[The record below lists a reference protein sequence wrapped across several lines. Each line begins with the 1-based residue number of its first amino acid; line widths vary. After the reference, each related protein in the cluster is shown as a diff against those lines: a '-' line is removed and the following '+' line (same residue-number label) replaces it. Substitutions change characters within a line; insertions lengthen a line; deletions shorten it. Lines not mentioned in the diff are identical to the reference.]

1 MISNYLK
8 IVIRKFFRNK
18 DFTILN
24 VLGLSIG
31 IAGAII
37 TAQYVVYEL
46 SYDKFFS
53 KSDDIY
59 LLRHD
64 KYQDGDLVFKSAR
77 TYFAVAPTIKKDFPE
92 VEEAVRLY
100 NYGNQLVSFG
110 DKKFNEKTIYLATEN
125 FFDVFDIP
133 LIKGP
138 DNPKID
144 DPLSIYISEKMAKKY
159 FGDQDPI
166 GEILGL
172 KYMSYPKAKYKIVG
186 VFEDIPDNSHL
197 KIEFLTTYSNYFKG
211 MWSDDE
217 SLWRGG
223 YFYTYVLLNENADA
237 LALEDKLK
245 DFIGNYKSEP
255 GAEEFLGLD
264 NITDIHLGETLRSEM
279 KPVGSKAIVYA
290 LMIISVFIL
299 MIAWINYINLSTA
312 KSIERSREIGIRKA
326 IGASK
331 LQLIRQF
338 FTESVMLII
347 ISMVASSVVYAVI
360 RLGMRNFV
368 ESSIDLSSTTFSW
381 FWIVLIG
388 IFLAGNFLSSIYP
401 ALVLSSLRPVTALR
415 GVLQRS
421 VFGFKIRKVL
431 VVFQFAAA
439 SLLCIGTYTVY
450 TQLQFMK
457 NQDLG
462 IEVEQVAV
470 IKAPNL
476 FNGDPEFVTNSKTF
490 KTEVLRDPSVLS
502 LSNTGAVPG
511 SETWKTSGFIRKS
524 GDAQTKNADTY
535 SLVWV
540 DYSFLDTYELDLAAG
555 RFFNPK
561 YETANQERTINK
573 VVLNE
578 KAVQMMGF
586 EDVDSAIGELLNYS
600 SKQYEIIGVVK
611 NYHQRSL
618 KHEYDPMVYFLML
631 QNNYYYSLKLKGQD
645 NAKTMESVGLKFDQ
659 AFGGYPFEY
668 FFLEEFFDRQYT
680 ADQTLGQVLGLFSFL
695 AIIVACMGIFGLSSI
710 IASQRKKEIG
720 IRKVM
725 GGDLLGII
733 RMLLKEHLILALM
746 ANLVVWPV
754 AYFLI
759 SRWLENYA
767 FHISLNGNLVLIPL
781 LLIVMVSLVSVSYYI
796 LKAAKY
802 NPVDIIRNDN

>member
-53 KSDDIY
+53 QSDDIY
-59 LLRHD
+59 LVRND
-64 KYQDGDLVFKSAR
+64 KYQDGELVYKSAR
-77 TYFAVAPTIKKDFPE
+77 TYYAAAPTLKENFPE

-100 NYGNQLVSFG
+100 NYGNQLVSYG
-110 DKKFNEKTIYLATEN
+110 DKKFNEKTIYLSTDN

-133 LIKGP
+133 LVKGP
-138 DNPKID
+138 ENPKID

-159 FGDQDPI
+159 FGDDDPI

-172 KYMSYPKAKYKIVG
+172 KYMSYPRAKYKVVG
-186 VFEDIPDNSHL
+186 VFQDIPDNSHL

-211 MWSDDE
+211 MWSDEE

-223 YFYTYVLLNENADA
+223 YFYTYVRLNENADV

-245 DFIGNYKSEP
+245 GFIQNYKSEES
-255 GAEEFLGLD
+255 AEEILLLE

-290 LMIISVFIL
+290 LMIISIFIL

-347 ISMVASSVVYAVI
+347 ISMMVSGVIYALI
-360 RLGMRNFV
+360 RLGMRNFI

-381 FWIVLIG
+381 FWIVLVI
-388 IFLAGNFLSSIYP
+388 IFLTGNFLSSIYP
-401 ALVLSSLRPVTALR
+401 ALVLSSLRPVIALR

-450 TQLQFMK
+450 TQLEFMK

-462 IEVEQVAV
+462 IELEQVAV

-490 KTEVLRDPSVLS
+490 KTEVLRDPSILS

-540 DYSFLDTYELDLAAG
+540 DYSFLETYELDLVGG
-555 RFFNPK
+555 RFFSPE
-561 YETANQERTINK
+561 YETATQEKTINK

-586 EDVDSAIGELLNYS
+586 PDVESAVGEVLNYS
-600 SKQYEIIGVVK
+600 SQQYEIIGVVK

-645 NAKTMESVGLKFDQ
+645 NAKTMESVGVKFDE

-668 FFLEEFFDRQYT
+668 FFLDEYFDRQYT

-695 AIIVACMGIFGLSSI
+695 SIVVACMGIFGLSSI

-725 GGDLLGII
+725 GGDLIGII

-754 AYFLI
+754 AYILI
-759 SRWLENYA
+759 TRWLENYA
-767 FHISLNGNLVLIPL
+767 FHISLNGKLVLTPL
-781 LLIVMVSLVSVSYYI
+781 FLIVIVSLVSVSYYI